1 MTKIIQVNVSDTMKE
16 EYTTY
21 AMDVIKDRALP
32 DIRDGLKPVHRRA
45 LYSLH
50 ELKVTPDK
58 GYRKSARIV
67 GDILGKYH
75 PHGDTSVYDAIV
87 RLTQSWN
94 LRYPLVD
101 GHGNFGSI
109 DGDSAAAMRY
119 TEIKQ
124 SLIMQEMI
132 NDLDKNTVDFVPN
145 FDGEEKEPSVLPS
158 RLPNLLINGS
168 DGIAVGFA
176 TKIPPHNLNEIV
188 DGVMYQINNPNC
200 TIKDLMNFIKA
211 PDFPTYANII
221 NPENILSVYQNG
233 CGKITI
239 RATHHIET
247 IKIGNKEKE
256 CIIFTDI
263 PYQVNKSTL
272 IQSIDEK
279 SKDIVKTDSNN
290 KKITIKAKIT
300 DIESVEDESDRNGMR
315 IVVTLKRKGVVDI
328 VLNALYKHTDIQ
340 SNFNVNNTVLI
351 DNNPVEHVSLKT
363 FIEYY
368 IKHQQ
373 DVIFRRTIFNK
384 EKNEKSLHILK
395 GLNIAISDLDLTIK
409 LIRNSKSK
417 NEAKE
422 KLINNLKI
430 DELQSDAILQMQL
443 QRLTKLEKDSLL
455 NQINEIENNLI
466 YLNGI
471 LNDKNKLNDVLKNE
485 LIELKKKYGDQRR
498 TKILNN
504 INTDI
509 DNDLLIESYNTIIQL
524 TKEGY
529 IKKIRATSLKNTS
542 KDKLKH
548 NDYIIKEINGNN
560 KNTILLFS
568 NNGNVYQVKENN
580 LYDKKSSELGELI
593 TSLIDLEKDEYIMNI
608 ISTNFND
615 KENLLIAFKNG
626 KIAKI
631 SISSYSKNR
640 TKLMNAINTNSPIV
654 NMFTITKDI
663 DIICQSS
670 IGKILVINTS
680 YINVKNSKITQGTQ
694 VMKSKNDSVMTT
706 CVPLDNVNIDEIEDV
721 EYYKVSSGGV
731 GKFKKK
737 TDNIKLI

>member
-1 MTKIIQVNVSDTMKE
+1 MTKIIQINVSDTMKE

-87 RLTQSWN
+87 RLAQPWN

-119 TEIKQ
+119 TEVKQ

-132 NDLDKNTVDFVPN
+132 RDIDKNTVDFVPN
-145 FDGEEKEPSVLPS
+145 FDGEEKEPLVLPS
-158 RLPNLLINGS
+158 KLPNLLVNGS

-176 TKIPPHNLNEIV
+176 TKMPPHNLNEIV
-188 DGVMYQINNPNC
+188 DGIIYQVDNPNC
-200 TIKDLMNFIKA
+200 TIKDLMNYIKA
-211 PDFPTYANII
+211 PDFPEHANII
-221 NPENILSVYQNG
+221 NPDNILSIYENG
-233 CGKITI
+233 CGKII
-239 RATHHIET
+239 MRATHHVET
-247 IKIGNKEKE
+247 IKIGNKEKD
-256 CIIFTDI
+256 CIVFTDI
-263 PYQVNKSTL
+263 PYQVNKATL
-272 IQSIDEK
+272 VQVIDEK
-279 SKDIVKTDSNN
+279 SKDTIKTDDKN
-290 KKITIKAKIT
+290 KKTTIKAQIT
-300 DIESVEDESDRNGMR
+300 DIESVQDESDREGIR
-315 IVVTLKRKGVVDI
+315 IVVTLKRKNAI
-328 VLNALYKHTDIQ
+328 NTVLNGLYKYTDIQ
-340 SNFNVNNTVLI
+340 CNFNVNNTVLI

-363 FIEYY
+363 LIEYY
-368 IKHQQ
+368 ILHQQ
-373 DVIFRRTIFNK
+373 DVISRCTQFEK
-384 EKNEKSLHILK
+384 EKTEKSLHILK
-395 GLNIAISDLDLTIK
+395 GINIAINDLDLIIK

-422 KLINNLKI
+422 NLINNLKI
-430 DELQSDAILQMQL
+430 DDIQADSILQIQL
-443 QRLTKLEKDSLL
+443 QRLTKLEKGNLL
-455 NQINEIENNLI
+455 EQIRELEGNLK
-466 YLNGI
+466 YLNSI
-471 LNDKNKLNDVLKNE
+471 LNDGNKLNDVFKKE
-485 LIELKKKYGDQRR
+485 LLEIKTKYGDERR
-498 TKILNN
+498 TKILYNVDSS
-504 INTDI
+504 IN
-509 DNDLLIESYNTIIQL
+509 DNLLIESYNTILQL

-529 IKKIRATSLKNTS
+529 IKKIRATSMKNIS
-542 KDKLKH
+542 KNKLKQ

-568 NNGNVYQVKENN
+568 NKGNVYQVKENN

-615 KENLLIAFKNG
+615 KEHLLIAFENG

-631 SISSYSKNR
+631 SITSYQSNR
-640 TKLMNAINTNSPIV
+640 VKLMNAINTNSTIV

-670 IGKILVINTS
+670 IDKMLVINTS
-680 YINVKNSKITQGTQ
+680 FINAKSSKTTQGTQ
-694 VMKSKNDSVMTT
+694 IMKSKNDSLMTM
-706 CVPLDNVNIDEIEDV
+706 CVPLDNVNIDEIEDI
-721 EYYKVSSGGV
+721 EYYRVSSAGV

-737 TDNIKLI
+737 TDDIKSI